1 MRGRSVCVVL
11 TIRINGVGET
21 CKIKNFEMLGTHF
34 DPYVTGLVSSR
45 KKGTEWHDAEP
56 FAPVLAIRHVPLLY
70 RVLKGATYV

>member
-1 MRGRSVCVVL
+1 MSTIDRRAGSDRRTAPRFSVN
-11 TIRINGVGET
+11 INVDWEA
-21 CKIKNFEMLGTHF
+21 
-34 DPYVTGLVSSR
+34 SASR